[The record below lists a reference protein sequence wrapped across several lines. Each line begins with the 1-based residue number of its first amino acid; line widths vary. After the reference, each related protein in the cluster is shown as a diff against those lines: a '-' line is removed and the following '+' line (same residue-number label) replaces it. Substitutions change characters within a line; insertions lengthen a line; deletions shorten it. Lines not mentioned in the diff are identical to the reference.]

1 MNPTPPRRLLLAL
14 LLSAGAALHAQILVD
29 RSAPGHQ
36 RPTVLG
42 AANGVPLVNIQTPSA
57 SGVSF
62 NRYSQFDIGPGG
74 VVLNNGSSASNTQLA
89 GWVPGNPWLGN
100 APARV
105 IVNQVNSQNPSYL
118 NGPIEVAG
126 QRAEVVVANP
136 AGLSVNGG
144 RFINAQGVT
153 LVTGTPVITDGA
165 LEAFRVTGGSVSIG
179 ELGLD
184 LSSADH
190 ARILARAMAVNGGL
204 WANRLTVVTGS
215 NAVRALASGDAATA
229 QALAATGAAP
239 DFLLDVA
246 AIGGMYARHIYLR
259 GTEAGLG
266 VNNRGALNAQGRLQL
281 RADGQLVNTG
291 TVLGGDTV
299 DIDTARVDNRGQVLG
314 GAVAIRTGV
323 LDNGE
328 GAVIAA
334 RGPLTIDAQ
343 ERISNRRG
351 ALLLSGGDM
360 ALTTGRLENRSARIE
375 ALGDLDV
382 RAGSLL
388 NANDHLQTEVIEGE
402 GVGRTLY
409 FTPAGEVDAQAVAW
423 MAVKPYGLSG
433 GDDYTRQ
440 GRAWILRKGS
450 AWADPVYSTWYHG
463 PEPFEAAGWV
473 SVGSGDSEGQVWQD
487 ARFAY
492 TRDDPIW
499 AALDVTPPAGG
510 PPGPMPRPPQ
520 GSDTP
525 WNQTVDPK
533 ALAEWQA
540 QAAPWVALGEKLAAL
555 RAAINSELLPFD
567 IQQTVVERR
576 PALRTLH
583 SEPGQI
589 LAGGQM
595 RLDVGGPLLNQ
606 DSAIVAGGAL
616 RLPGVSVDNRAT
628 EVSARITRLGTAL
641 TWGVVD
647 HTCNAI
653 ECDTEFGWVATPV
666 DQSLPTTLKAPVGR
680 VAQAAPDAPTALPI
694 DLGSALFAP
703 VADSAA
709 GHLYETDPRF
719 TDRRQWLDAGLQL
732 ALLGLDAHALAPRLG
747 DGFIEQR
754 LVGEQIGTR
763 TGQRRLDG
771 FDDDEAQYRALLEAG
786 ATFAQAHEL
795 RPGIALSAG
804 QVAALTSDIVW
815 LEAQTVTLPDGRT
828 ATALVPRVYLRPRA
842 GDLSPEGALLAGQT
856 VQLDL
861 SGELVN
867 GGTVAGRDLVLID
880 AQGVRS
886 SGRIGSQGI
895 TAVRTMQDIAVD
907 GGALTARD
915 ALVVEAGRDL
925 QVSSTTSAS
934 ADGQVALRDRVA
946 RLQVTGEA
954 GVLLA
959 QAGRDLA
966 LNAAAVQGDRV
977 GLQAGRDLSLGTVD
991 THENLDATRDERN
1004 YGRVARSAE
1013 AGTVVGGKT
1022 VALSAG
1028 RDANLRAAQVQ
1039 ADGDL
1044 QVDAGR
1050 DLNIAAGEARYEV
1063 AHGLHA
1069 SDGDFM
1075 GATSTETRRLDAHTQ
1090 AQGSALGGRQV
1101 SLNAGRDVRVQ
1112 GSDVVADENL
1122 QVGAGRDVR
1131 VTSQA
1136 TTERHERFNEETTHG
1151 VFGGN
1156 AGVTLGSEQQSR
1168 EQRSNGTGAAGS
1180 TLGAIAGNVD
1190 IRAGGA
1196 YEQSGSDVLTGAGD
1210 IDVRARS
1217 IAITDTTTTEQRWQQ
1232 DKARQGGI
1240 SIGVS
1245 GAVVEAMQGVA
1256 DSVEGIGKT
1265 DDRRMQALGV
1275 ATAGLQTAQAVSAA
1289 SQAAGGGAS
1298 GISLNISIGGS
1309 SSQSTTEGSAQTAQA
1324 SRVSAGGRVNLIA
1337 SGAGADSDIVVR
1349 GSDIRAGTTARLKA
1363 DGDVELRAA
1372 ENTVHER
1379 TDSRNQSASVGVGFA
1394 LGGGGAGFGITASAS
1409 AGKGHAEGEMLT
1421 HRNSHVEAGQQ
1432 VVIES
1437 GGDTTLAGAVVSAER
1452 VQADIGGDL
1461 RIDSPQDHLRYR
1473 ERSQQAGG
1481 SVSFGAGAVTGGSLS
1496 ASGTRID
1503 SDYASVGEQSG
1514 LRAGNG
1520 GFDVHVK
1527 GKTTLNGGA
1536 ITSTQAAVEAGRN
1549 RFESEGGAELQ
1560 DVQNTARFKAEGW
1573 GVSAGVSVEDQKHR
1587 DGTPV
1592 VGPDGQPLKEV
1603 KRPGGVGWGSDQ
1615 GEARSTTQAAISGIA
1630 GNPQARTGDAESGIA
1645 PIFDKN
1651 KVRTEVQ
1658 AQVAITQ
1665 NAMPVLAK
1673 GWGDLADQQRDQKKQ
1688 QAAQLDANDPARARL
1703 LAEAEQWDEG
1713 GAYRAAGHAVIAGIA
1728 GGAGA
1733 AAGAGAASLT
1743 APALNDLQDQMQR
1756 ALESAGM
1763 DANVAKGISGLG
1775 VAAGVGLTAGVT
1787 GGMATGGAAFG
1798 ADLNNRQLHP
1808 SETQWIKDNA
1818 RRYAAQQGISEEEAQ
1833 RRLAQQAY
1841 RQVQFG
1847 VEGEWDASA
1856 SAFLSQ
1862 AKGMLPSS
1870 GNSGPGYMFYATPD
1884 QKAAMQMYADSLP
1897 ALADFYIDNGLKLP
1911 GAQAIAAGLAR
1922 DDRQREVL
1930 TNLTLGAGA
1939 GASLIALAGT
1949 SPALLTWALVN
1960 PDKAVQLGLITAD
1973 TAAGIASGA
1982 ITPASLTESL
1992 GQQLGRTLSAS
2003 EKAAAQ
2009 ELSATL
2015 KAVAQQKAALQQE
2028 RRMGEL
2034 VDLFDKQQADNS
2046 VTLAGTRYAATTNP
2060 AGTTKTFDTSG
2071 LTDAQLETQVF
2082 GYAKELAGGAPVQPV
2097 MRNGVPLEGRW
2108 SATLADGTTINVR
2121 SVSSSNVSR
2130 WTVDV
2135 LGPLARRNELPKYEL
2150 KFQ

>member
-1 MNPTPPRRLLLAL
+1 MNQTPPRRLLLAL
-14 LLSAGAALHAQILVD
+14 LLSAGAALHAQIRVD

-42 AANGVPLVNIQTPSA
+42 TANGVPLVNIQTPSA

-62 NRYSQFDIGPGG
+62 NRYSQFDIGAGG
-74 VVLNNGSSASNTQLA
+74 AILNNGQTASNTQLA
-89 GWVPGNPWLGN
+89 GWVAANPWLGN
-100 APARV
+100 GPARV
-105 IVNQVNSQNPSYL
+105 IVNQVDSHNPSLL

-153 LVTGTPVITDGA
+153 LTTGTPVITQGA
-165 LEAFRVTGGSVSIG
+165 LDAFRVTDGNVSIG
-179 ELGLD
+179 ALGLD
-184 LSSADH
+184 LSTADH

-215 NAVRALASGDAATA
+215 NAVRALASGDEATA
-229 QALAATGAAP
+229 RPLAATGPAP
-239 DFLLDVA
+239 GYLLDVA
-246 AIGGMYARHIYLR
+246 AIGGMYAQHIYLR

-266 VNNRGALNAQGRLQL
+266 VNNQGELNAQGRLLL
-281 RADGQLVNTG
+281 RADGQLVNAG
-291 TVLGGDTV
+291 TVLGREAVG
-299 DIDTARVDNRGQVLG
+299 IEAPGVDNRGRVLG
-314 GAVAIRTGV
+314 GEVAIRTGA

-334 RGPLTIDAQ
+334 RDRLTVEATGHITNQ
-343 ERISNRRG
+343 RG
-351 ALLLSGGDM
+351 ALMLSGGDM
-360 ALTTGRLENRSARIE
+360 ALATDRLENRSARIE
-375 ALGDLDV
+375 ALGDLDI
-382 RAGSLL
+382 RAGQLH

-402 GVGRTLY
+402 GVARTLY
-409 FTPAGEVDAQAVAW
+409 FTPVGEVDAQDVAW
-423 MAVKPYGLSG
+423 MAVKPYGLIG
-433 GDDYTRQ
+433 GDDYTAH
-440 GRAWILRKGS
+440 GRPWILRKDS

-463 PEPFEAAGWV
+463 PDPFVAAGWV
-473 SVGSGDSEGQVWQD
+473 STGSGDNEGQVWQE

-499 AALDVTPPAGG
+499 ARLGVKPPAGA
-510 PPGPMPRPPQ
+510 PPGPMPRPLQ
-520 GSDTP
+520 GADA
-525 WNQTVDPK
+525 NGHEAADPK

-540 QAAPWVALGEKLAAL
+540 QAAPWVALGGKLAAV
-555 RAAINSELLPFD
+555 RSAIESELLPFD
-567 IQQTVVERR
+567 IHQRVVERR

-595 RLDVGGPLLNQ
+595 RLDVGTQLVNQ
-606 DSAIVAGGAL
+606 DSAIVAGGTL
-616 RLPGVSVDNRAT
+616 QVLGVAVDNRAT
-628 EVSARITRLGTAL
+628 DVPAAITRRGTAF

-647 HTCNAI
+647 HTCNPI
-653 ECDTEFGWVATPV
+653 WCDTTYGWVASGV
-666 DQSLPTTLKAPVGR
+666 NQSLPTTLKVAVGR
-680 VAQAAPDAPTALPI
+680 VEQAAADAPTALPI
-694 DLGSALFAP
+694 DLGGALFAP
-703 VADSAA
+703 VADPAL

-719 TDRRQWLDAGLQL
+719 TDRRQWLSSDHQL
-732 ALLGLDAHALAPRLG
+732 GLLGLDATALAPRLG

-754 LVGEQIGTR
+754 LVGQQIVER

-771 FDDDEAQYRALLEAG
+771 FGDDEAQYRALLEAG
-786 ATFAQAHEL
+786 ATQAQAHGL

-815 LEAQTVTLPDGRT
+815 LEAQAVALPDGRT
-828 ATALVPRVYLRPRA
+828 TTALVPRVYLRPRA
-842 GDLSPEGALLAGQT
+842 GDLSPQGALLAGQA
-856 VQLDL
+856 VRLDL
-861 SGELVN
+861 SGDLVN

-880 AQGVRS
+880 AQGVRTG
-886 SGRIGSQGI
+886 GRIGSQGSM
-895 TAVRTMQDIAVD
+895 AVRATQDIAVE
-907 GGALTARD
+907 GGEIEARD
-915 ALVVEAGRDL
+915 ALALDAGRDL
-925 QVSSTTSAS
+925 RVSSTTSAS

-946 RLQVTGEA
+946 RLQVTGGA
-954 GVLLA
+954 GELLA
-959 QAGRDLA
+959 RAGRDLDLKGA
-966 LNAAAVQGDRV
+966 VVQGQRV
-977 GLQAGRDLSLGTVD
+977 DLRAARDLNLGTVD

-1004 YGRVARSAE
+1004 FGRVARRAE
-1013 AGTVVGGKT
+1013 VGTVVGGET
-1022 VALSAG
+1022 IALSAG

-1039 ADGDL
+1039 AEGDL
-1044 QVDAGR
+1044 RVGTGR
-1050 DLNIAAGEARYEV
+1050 DLNVAAGEAGYEV

-1069 SDGDFM
+1069 SDGDFL
-1075 GATSTETRRLDAHTQ
+1075 GSSSTETRRLDAHTR
-1090 AQGSALGGRQV
+1090 AQGSSLGGHRV
-1101 SLNAGRDVRVQ
+1101 ALEAGRDVRVQ
-1112 GSDVVADENL
+1112 GADVVADEDL
-1122 QVGAGRDVR
+1122 GVQAGHDVR
-1131 VTSQA
+1131 VTSQV
-1136 TTERHERFNEETTHG
+1136 TTERHERFKEEQAHG
-1151 VFGGN
+1151 LFGGG
-1156 AGVTLGSEQQSR
+1156 AGVTLGSQQQSS
-1168 EQRSNGTGAAGS
+1168 EQRRSGTGAAGS
-1180 TLGAIAGNVD
+1180 TLGSIAGHVD
-1190 IRAGGA
+1190 IRAGGV
-1196 YEQSGSDVLTGAGD
+1196 YQQSGSDVLAGAGD
-1210 IDVRARS
+1210 IDVRARA
-1217 IAITDTTTTEQRWQQ
+1217 IAITEATTTEQRWQQ
-1232 DKARQGGI
+1232 DKARQGGV
-1240 SIGVS
+1240 SIGLG
-1245 GAVVEAMQGVA
+1245 GAVVQAMQGVA
-1256 DSVEGIGKT
+1256 DTVEAVGKT
-1265 DDRRMQALGV
+1265 DNRRMQALGAV
-1275 ATAGLQTAQAVSAA
+1275 TAGLQTAQAMGAA
-1289 SQAAGGGAS
+1289 ADAVGSGGA
-1298 GISLNISIGGS
+1298 GISVNISIGAS
-1309 SSQSTTEGSAQTAQA
+1309 SSQSTTEGSARTAQG
-1324 SRVSAGGRVNLIA
+1324 SRMSAGGQVNLRA
-1337 SGAGADSDIVVR
+1337 SGAGADSDILVR
-1349 GSDIRAGTTARLKA
+1349 GSDIHAGTTARLKA

-1394 LGGGGAGFGITASAS
+1394 LGSNGGGFGITASAS
-1409 AGKGHAEGEMLT
+1409 AGKGKAEGEMRT
-1421 HRNSHVEAGQQ
+1421 QRNSHLDAGQR

-1437 GGDTTLAGAVVSAER
+1437 GGDTTLAGAVVSADR

-1461 RIDSPQDHLRYR
+1461 HIDSLQDRIRYQ
-1473 ERSQQAGG
+1473 ERSQQVGG
-1481 SVSFGAGAVTGGSLS
+1481 SATFGAGAGGSFS
-1496 ASGTRID
+1496 ASATRID
-1503 SDYASVGEQSG
+1503 SEYASVGEQSG

-1549 RFESEGGAELQ
+1549 RFESDGGAELQ

-1573 GVSAGVSVEDQKHR
+1573 GVSAGVSVEEQKHR

-1592 VGPDGQPLKEV
+1592 IGPDGQPLKEV
-1603 KRPGGVGWGSDQ
+1603 KHPGGVGWGNDQ

-1645 PIFDKN
+1645 PIFDKY

-1665 NAMPVLAK
+1665 NAMPALAK
-1673 GWGDLADQQRDQKKQ
+1673 GWGDVADQQRDQKNQ

-1703 LAEAEQWDEG
+1703 LAEAEHWDEG

-1743 APALNDLQDQMQR
+1743 APTLNDLQDQMQR

-1884 QKAAMQMYADSLP
+1884 QKAAMQTYADSLP

-1922 DDRQREVL
+1922 DDRHREVL

-2060 AGTTKTFDTSG
+2060 AGTTKTFDTAG
-2071 LTDAQLETQVF
+2071 VPAAELEKQVF
-2082 GYAKELAGGAPVQPV
+2082 EYASELAGGQILKAVDQ
-2097 MRNGVPLEGRW
+2097 GVWTAKLP
-2108 SATLADGTTINVR
+2108 DGTTINVR

-2135 LGPLARRNELPKYEL
+2135 LGPLARRNDLPKYEL